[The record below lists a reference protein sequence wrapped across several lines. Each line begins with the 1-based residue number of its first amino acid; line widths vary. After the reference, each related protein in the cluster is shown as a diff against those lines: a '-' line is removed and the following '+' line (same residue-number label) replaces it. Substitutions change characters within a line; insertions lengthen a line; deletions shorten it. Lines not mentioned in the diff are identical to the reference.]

1 MSINVQFLQQL
12 VLKPGSKS
20 YGFWTEP
27 PQPLYLDIYLW
38 NWTNPEDIRNNSIKP
53 NFVQIGPFR
62 FQEYPSKTN
71 VKFHDNSTVSYR
83 KSSKYFFVPEDST
96 GHLDD
101 VITSLNVISLV
112 CKINVIK
119 NKISNNLIPNLGS
132 SNESKKLGIFC
143 IESDLN
149 EFLILRSK
157 NSCDKDCI

>member
-1 MSINVQFLQQL
+1 MSPHTCLNPLKLVYILFVELTHVLRKKVKSRKIECTPLVIFNVDQYLIFDISQQL

-38 NWTNPEDIRNNSIKP
+38 NWTNPHDIRNKSIKP

-71 VKFHDNSTVSYR
+71 VNFHDNATVSYR
-83 KSSKYFFVPEDST
+83 KSSKYFFVPEDSK
-96 GHLDD
+96 GQLDD

-112 CKINVIK
+112 C
-119 NKISNNLIPNLGS
+119 
-132 SNESKKLGIFC
+132 IFL
-143 IESDLN
+143 LN
-149 EFLILRSK
+149 
-157 NSCDKDCI
+157 